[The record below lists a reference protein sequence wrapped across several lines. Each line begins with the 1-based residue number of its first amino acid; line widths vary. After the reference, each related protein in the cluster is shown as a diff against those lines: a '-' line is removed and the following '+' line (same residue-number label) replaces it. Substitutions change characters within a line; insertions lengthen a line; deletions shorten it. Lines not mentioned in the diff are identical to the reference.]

1 MADERQR
8 LFEGTLPLDDVDSTD
23 IELAGRMAEL
33 LDRLR
38 AAFDDLSDVSHRRCL
53 GEHLGADLGFSDRD
67 L

>member
-38 AAFDDLSDVSHRRCL
+38 AAFDDLSTPRTVDAW
-53 GEHLGADLGFSDRD
+53 ADTLARISDS
-67 L
+67 LTATL